1 MKLGILETGRPPEHL
16 QSRFADYP
24 TMTREMLDVA
34 GAQLEYQRYA
44 ALDGELPADVSEC
57 DAWLLTGSKFAAY
70 ESDQWIAD
78 LKDFVR
84 HAFDVGTPLL
94 GICFGHQLMA
104 AALGGEVR
112 KSEKGWGVGVHRYEL
127 NDAPAWLG
135 EHPDTLAIQAFHQDQ
150 VTLVPPDATVLARS
164 DFCEVAALGYGDQ
177 ALSVQAHPEFHADY
191 TRELL
196 ELRRDIIG
204 DERVDP
210 ALDDLEASLDSPFVA
225 RWFNGVLARAR

>member
-1 MKLGILETGRPPEHL
+1 
-16 QSRFADYP
+16 
-24 TMTREMLDVA
+24 MLDVA

-84 HAFDVGTPLL
+84 HAFDVGAPLL

-150 VTLVPPDATVLARS
+150 VTVVPPDATVLARS

-177 ALSVQAHPEFHADY
+177 ALSVICA
-191 TRELL
+191 
-196 ELRRDIIG
+196 G
-204 DERVDP
+204 DRNAAPDALIAPTHFRVWASSSSSESAP
-210 ALDDLEASLDSPFVA
+210 AAP
-225 RWFNGVLARAR
+225 RWRTLTVCSVSGATSSHSG